1 MKTLSFSLPPLA
13 LLLTFVLAPFFA
25 GPTAFA
31 QANKENNYGGQER
44 FVELDGVACRYLV
57 LFPKNPPDPLAP
69 PPPVWIG
76 LHGVVGCSEHAMWAW
91 HDAAREAGAILI
103 APQGTAR
110 RESDG
115 EGYHRW
121 DRQRDARSFL
131 LMLDALEKETPIDR
145 TRISLLGFS
154 DGGWLTLQTLAAQP
168 DTYHFAAVIAGA
180 FWGEIDEA
188 GLRRAARAPVP
199 MPLFYACGQADVHVN
214 ADYPDTL
221 ARLRDLGF
229 SVTAENPPEVDHT
242 PRPFNPG
249 LLAAHRA
256 APPRAAPPVAP

>member
-1 MKTLSFSLPPLA
+1 MRTLPFILA
-13 LLLTFVLAPFFA
+13 IILFFA
-25 GPTAFA
+25 APAAFS

-44 FVELDGVACRYLV
+44 FLELDGVACRYLV
-57 LFPKNPPDPLAP
+57 LFPKTPSDPLAP

-91 HDAAREAGAILI
+91 HDAAREAGAILL
-103 APQGTAR
+103 APQGTAK

-121 DRQRDARSFL
+121 DRQRDPRSFL
-131 LMLDALEKETPIDR
+131 RMLDALEKETSIDR
-145 TRISLLGFS
+145 SRIALLGFS

-188 GLRRAARAPVP
+188 GLRRAARASV
-199 MPLFYACGQADVHVN
+199 PLFYACGQADVHVN
-214 ADYPDTL
+214 ADYPATL
-221 ARLRDLGF
+221 ARLRALGF
-229 SVTAENPPEVDHT
+229 SVTTENPPEVYHT
-242 PRPFNPG
+242 PRPFNAS
-249 LLAAHRA
+249 LVQAWRN
-256 APPRAAPPVAP
+256 APARPPTASNP